1 MSSEIPDWYVLK
13 DPGETI
19 VDINNWYKYA
29 NTRLQRFIDEDLWSI
44 SKPTWMDEDEW
55 YSTKV
60 EEMGG
65 HLLLR
70 LAVSKDPRLTSWLVE
85 VEGDLFEFR
94 FVSSPSFNQ
103 KLIVLED
110 LYDKVNV
117 KTISEIDKI
126 YNINIYKHFSLAD
139 VPAKTKGYTKSKFG
153 SQVKDLDRRLAIKFY
168 KIPSVVSAK
177 KALLFQGWAIV
188 RLADIRL
195 TVKREFEKQLKSVIE
210 KSKELVEENKS
221 LDETVKP
228 IREKITE
235 IARKTKLTGDF
246 SNLGIE
252 EGKDLFSNPEL
263 FPPCILELIG
273 ILKSRGHLAH
283 VENWQL
289 GTFLKKAGMSIEDQQ
304 RFWYNNSVDNV
315 GMSYEEFIRRVGYQI
330 KHIYGEV
337 GGGIDYSPP
346 SCTTC
351 INGYFCYWAHK
362 KLEDITE
369 DIKLRMKDRNQK
381 IVDRTIE
388 DISKLII
395 NQKFQEACGRYF
407 TLLTGWPTRKIS
419 HMLNYTTQAYKWF
432 STRQKQEQEK
442 EGESN
447 EEKIN
452 RGNFS

>member
-1 MSSEIPDWYVLK
+1 MSSEIPDWFVLK
-13 DPGETI
+13 DPGDTT
-19 VDINNWYKYA
+19 VDAASWNRYA

-44 SKPTWMDEDEW
+44 SKPSWMDDAEW
-55 YSTKV
+55 YQTKV

-94 FVSSPSFNQ
+94 FMSSPSFEQ
-103 KLIVLED
+103 KIRIMKE
-110 LYDKVNV
+110 LYDEENV
-117 KTISEIDKI
+117 KTIQELDKL
-126 YNINIYKHFSLAD
+126 YNINLYKHFSLAD
-139 VPAKTKGYTKSKFG
+139 VPVRSKGTTRSKFG
-153 SQVKDLDRRLAIKFY
+153 SMVKDLDRRIAVKFY

-177 KALLFQGWAIV
+177 KVLLYKGWGIV

-195 TVKREFEKQLKSVIE
+195 AVKREFEKQLKIVIE
-210 KSKELVEENKS
+210 RSKEIVESNKS

-235 IARKTKLTGDF
+235 IARETKLTGDL
-246 SNLGIE
+246 SSLGIGDGE
-252 EGKDLFSNPEL
+252 DIFSKPEL

-273 ILKSRGHLAH
+273 ILKSKGHLSH

-315 GMSYEEFIRRVGYQI
+315 GTSFDEFVRRIGYQI

-346 SCTTC
+346 SCKTC

-362 KLEDITE
+362 KLEDISE
-369 DIKLRMKDRNQK
+369 DIKVRMKDRNQNA
-381 IVDRTIE
+381 VEQAIE

-395 NQKFQEACGRYF
+395 NQRFQAACGRYF
-407 TLLTGWPTRKIS
+407 RLLTGWEKRSIA
-419 HMLNYTTQAYKWF
+419 HMLSYTTQAYKRF
-432 STRQKQEQEK
+432 SPKKEQNTEEDKK
-442 EGESN
+442 EDKKDE
-447 EEKIN
+447 
-452 RGNFS
+452 